1 MVKNIV
7 DYLLNTTRILS
18 DEGNWIFDIYDLE
31 NRFGINFD
39 EYIINN
45 IIDKLYEYEE
55 VADVEVYDGVID
67 LLIFG
72 NYFED
77 EE

>member
-18 DEGNWIFDIYDLE
+18 DEGNWIFDIYELE

-39 EYIINN
+39 KYIINN
-45 IIDKLYEYEE
+45 IIDELYKYEE
-55 VADVEVYDGVID
+55 VADVEVYNGVID

>member
-18 DEGNWIFDIYDLE
+18 DEGNWIFDIYELE

-45 IIDKLYEYEE
+45 IIEELYKYEE
-55 VADVEVYDGVID
+55 VADVEVYNGVID

>member
-18 DEGNWIFDIYDLE
+18 DEGNWIFDIYELE
-31 NRFGINFD
+31 NRFGINFE

-45 IIDKLYEYEE
+45 IIEELYKYEE
-55 VADVEVYDGVID
+55 VADVEVYNGVID

-72 NYFED
+72 KYFED

>member
-31 NRFGINFD
+31 NRFGINFN

-55 VADVEVYDGVID
+55 VADVEVYNGVID

>member
-18 DEGNWIFDIYDLE
+18 DEGNWIFDIYELE

-45 IIDKLYEYEE
+45 IIDELYKYEE
-55 VADVEVYDGVID
+55 VADVEVYNGVID

>member
-1 MVKNIV
+1 MRV
-7 DYLLNTTRILS
+7 
-18 DEGNWIFDIYDLE
+18 E
-31 NRFGINFD
+31 NRFGINFN

-55 VADVEVYDGVID
+55 VADVEAYDGVID

>member
-31 NRFGINFD
+31 NRFGINFN

>member
-18 DEGNWIFDIYDLE
+18 DEGNWIFDIYELE

-45 IIDKLYEYEE
+45 IIEELYTYEE
-55 VADVEVYDGVID
+55 VADVEVYNGVID

>member
-18 DEGNWIFDIYDLE
+18 DEGNWIFDIYELE

-45 IIDKLYEYEE
+45 IFDELYKYEE
-55 VADVEVYDGVID
+55 VADVEVYNGVID

>member
-18 DEGNWIFDIYDLE
+18 DEGNWIFDIYELE
-31 NRFGINFD
+31 NRFGINFN

-45 IIDKLYEYEE
+45 IIDELYKYEE
-55 VADVEVYDGVID
+55 VADVEVYNGVID

>member
-18 DEGNWIFDIYDLE
+18 DEGNWIFDIYYLE

-55 VADVEVYDGVID
+55 VADVEVYNGVID

>member
-39 EYIINN
+39 EYIVNN
-45 IIDKLYEYEE
+45 IIDELYEYKE
-55 VADVEVYDGVID
+55 VADVKVYDGVID
-67 LLIFG
+67 LLIFS